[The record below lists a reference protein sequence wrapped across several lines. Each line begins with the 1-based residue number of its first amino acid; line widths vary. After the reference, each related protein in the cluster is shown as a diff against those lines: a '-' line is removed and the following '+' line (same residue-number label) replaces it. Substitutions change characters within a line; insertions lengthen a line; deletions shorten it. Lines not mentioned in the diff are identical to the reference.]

1 MTPATPVRSWRAVES
16 GGLDLLH
23 GTFTTHA
30 FARHAHET
38 YSIGLLEH
46 GAMTFA
52 CRGGEYTL
60 RPGLIGLINP
70 DEAHDGHA
78 EDGQGWTYRNLYP
91 SAALLEGIFAD
102 LSTHPGALPRLS
114 NVIDDALLAHE
125 LAVAHQAFAVHTSIL
140 MRESLLREALTK
152 LLLRHAGHSVNAPRI
167 GREAR
172 GLESARSLLEDD
184 YARNVTLEE
193 LAHCAGL
200 NPFTLLRGFQR
211 TYGLPPHAYQLQV
224 RLRLVKRLL
233 QRGETLAQTALTA
246 GFADQSHLGRH
257 FKRAFGV
264 TPQQYRIGIPNLEAS
279 NAGESKTF

>member
-1 MTPATPVRSWRAVES
+1 
-16 GGLDLLH
+16 
-23 GTFTTHA
+23 
-30 FARHAHET
+30 
-38 YSIGLLEH
+38 
-46 GAMTFA
+46 MTFA